1 MVNNIIIVICFIII
15 WTLICKAFNYMM
27 MKQYK
32 KNRKVKNN
40 VIGLSYGYYM
50 DNIGEL
56 RLAGAG
62 GDGNGDYDVPKAIKK
77 TELPDDVRIR
87 VNE

>member
-1 MVNNIIIVICFIII
+1 MAKNIIIVICFIII
-15 WTLICKAFNYMM
+15 WALTCKAFNYVM
-27 MKQYK
+27 MKKYK
-32 KNRKVKNN
+32 KNKKIENS

-50 DNIGEL
+50 DNIGKL

-77 TELPDDVRIR
+77 IELPDDVRIR